1 LIQVFLLTAVC
12 RGAGSKDKVHK

>member
-1 LIQVFLLTAVC
+1 LTAVC